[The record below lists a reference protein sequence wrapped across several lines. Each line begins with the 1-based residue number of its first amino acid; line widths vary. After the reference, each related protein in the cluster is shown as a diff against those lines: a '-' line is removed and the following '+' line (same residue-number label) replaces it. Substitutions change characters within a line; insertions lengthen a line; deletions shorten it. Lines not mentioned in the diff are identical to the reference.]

1 MVRSLT
7 GCKNCGFV
15 TRKYSY
21 TATGGRC
28 PDCRNPLEE
37 VTFREARALAYERHE
52 KARRKTEA
60 PVEVAE
66 VRMAR
71 EAFLTGDSYRAR

>member
-7 GCKNCGFV
+7 GCRNCGFV

-21 TATGGRC
+21 TAKGGLC
-28 PDCRNPLEE
+28 PECRKPLEG

-52 KARRKTEA
+52 KARRKREA
-60 PVEVAE
+60 PLEVAE

-71 EAFLTGDSYRAR
+71 EAFLTGPPDAER